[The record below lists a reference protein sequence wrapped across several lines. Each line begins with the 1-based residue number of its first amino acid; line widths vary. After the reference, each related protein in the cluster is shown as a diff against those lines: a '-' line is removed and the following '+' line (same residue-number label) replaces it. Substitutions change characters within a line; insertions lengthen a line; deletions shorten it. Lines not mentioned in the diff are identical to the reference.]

1 MKNIIQSIRYKDNN
15 FMDILKTSTLCL
27 KVCFILT
34 FLLIYSFIILLLSV
48 LFYFFQNIVHENARL
63 YKEQLMQLLQ
73 SSEWNNIY
81 SESNYHH
88 WKQLFQKEIDKANET
103 ALKSRKR

>member
-1 MKNIIQSIRYKDNN
+1 
-15 FMDILKTSTLCL
+15 MDILKTSTLCL
-27 KVCFILT
+27 KVCFTLT

-48 LFYFFQNIVHENARL
+48 LFYFFQNIIHENAQL
-63 YKEQLMQLLQ
+63 YKEQLMQLLE